1 MRALLKIF
9 KFWSFD
15 FSYPIAEGVE
25 EYRVKREI
33 LSSMKQGGSRA
44 AFETVGECGSLRLN
58 IYNSND
64 S

>member
-1 MRALLKIF
+1 MRALLKF
-9 KFWSFD
+9 LGFWSFE

-58 IYNSND
+58 KDNSND
-64 S
+64 P

>member
-1 MRALLKIF
+1 MRALMKILRI
-9 KFWSFD
+9 WTFD

-44 AFETVGECGSLRLN
+44 AFDSVGECGSLRLN
-58 IYNSND
+58 INNSND
-64 S
+64 P